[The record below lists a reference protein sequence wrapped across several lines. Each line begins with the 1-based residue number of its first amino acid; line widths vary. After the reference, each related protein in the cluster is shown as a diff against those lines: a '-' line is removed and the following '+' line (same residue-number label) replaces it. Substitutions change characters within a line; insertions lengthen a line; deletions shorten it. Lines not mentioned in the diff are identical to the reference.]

1 MIKNQKF
8 LRDKMK
14 ALHLFYKKKKK
25 ERKKEKQFEIPV
37 KKLKKKAF
45 VQT

>member
-14 ALHLFYKKKKK
+14 ALHLFYKKKK
-25 ERKKEKQFEIPV
+25 RKKEKQFEIPV